1 MLGGQRIGI
10 YFIRPIIKN
19 RVCKLC
25 HQVILHHTLDRV
37 LNHFLFDVFAR
48 DIVSPNGDHIQ
59 EFLHSWKLFRVMRIR
74 LTHEFV
80 ENRANSVFPAGAQ
93 KWLDIVE
100 IWADVIEAS
109 IVGDARRILDV
120 EKWWLIFIYIHY
132 LKFK

>member
-120 EKWWLIFIYIHY
+120 EE
-132 LKFK
+132 